1 MYDTK
6 QFGYFSN
13 VRLDLLELI
22 PKKYRNGNLLEVG
35 AGSGGTLLFAKQNRY
50 ASKVTGIDI
59 QSINHSYQSHS
70 EIDQFVIGNVEQD
83 DLFFTQ
89 QPFDVIICGD
99 VLEHLID
106 PWYTVQKLK
115 SYLSKDGVIIASI
128 PNFREIATLTNIC
141 FKGDFKYQESGIL
154 DKTHLRFFCKKNIE
168 ELFIH
173 NGFQIISIRN
183 SLKYNRGKREFFNKL
198 TLGVFENFLTVQY
211 HVVAKIDQP
220 DIINT

>member
-6 QFGYFSN
+6 QLEYFSN
-13 VRLDLLELI
+13 IRLDLLELI
-22 PKKYRNGNLLEVG
+22 PNKYRNGNVLEVG
-35 AGSGGTLLFAKQNRY
+35 AGSGDTLLFAKQNRY

-59 QSINHSYQSHS
+59 QSINHSHQSHS
-70 EIDQFVIGNVEQD
+70 EIDQFIIGNVEQD
-83 DLFFTQ
+83 DLLFTQ

-99 VLEHLID
+99 VLEHLVD
-106 PWYTVQKLK
+106 PWHTIQKLK
-115 SYLSKDGVIIASI
+115 SYLSEEGVIIASI
-128 PNFREIATLTNIC
+128 PNFREITTLTNIC

-183 SLKYNRGKREFFNKL
+183 SLKYNQGKRQFFNKL

-211 HVVAKIDQP
+211 HIVGKIDQP
-220 DIINT
+220 DVINT